1 MIFDLISDGFS
12 IDLVIN
18 FLSRIFIIICILPI
32 HEFAHAYSAHKLGDD
47 TARLSGRMTTNPL
60 AHIDPIGALM
70 ILLAGFGYAK
80 PVPVN
85 IRNFKTGKRKL
96 HMAIVSLAG
105 PISNIMMATVFLF
118 LFNIVFY
125 LSPAIYEDTW
135 QYYICSFFSYTAV
148 INISLAVFNLLPIP
162 PLDGSR
168 IMSAVLP
175 DKYYYKLMQYERY
188 IVLIIYVLIFTR
200 VLSTPISL
208 LSGALYN
215 IIDSVTALPFQ
226 LFIS

>member
-1 MIFDLISDGFS
+1 MIFDLLSDGFS

-32 HEFAHAYSAHKLGDD
+32 HEFAHAYTAHKFGDD
-47 TARLSGRMTTNPL
+47 TARLSGRMTANPL

-85 IRNFKTGKRKL
+85 IRNFKTGKRKQ
-96 HMAIVSLAG
+96 HMAVVSLAG
-105 PISNIMMATVFLF
+105 PISNILMATIFMFLM
-118 LFNIVFY
+118 NCVFY
-125 LSPAIYEDTW
+125 LSPAIYEDSF
-135 QYYICSFFSYTAV
+135 QYYICSFFSYTAI

-168 IMSAVLP
+168 ILSAVLP

-188 IVLIIYVLIFTR
+188 IVLIIYALIFTR

-208 LSGALYN
+208 LSSALYD
-215 IIDSVTALPFQ
+215 ILDKITSLPFEL
-226 LFIS
+226 LF